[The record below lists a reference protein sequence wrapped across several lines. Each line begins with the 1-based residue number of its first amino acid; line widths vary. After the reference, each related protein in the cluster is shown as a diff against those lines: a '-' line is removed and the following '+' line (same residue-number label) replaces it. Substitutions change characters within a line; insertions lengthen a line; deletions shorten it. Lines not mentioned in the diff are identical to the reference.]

1 MAEQNTQKKIYLS
14 GKISGDPD
22 FKRKF
27 EEKARELTE
36 LGYQVFN
43 PAVHPDIF
51 TWEQFM
57 ELDLLALSHCDS
69 IYLLDDWKDSR
80 GAQMEYDQ
88 ALRLGKEI
96 MFDSEHKV
104 SVENKIKSE
113 VTSFVSYKY
122 RVELE
127 NGKMSPW
134 QFSDKK
140 PEPEDLKDVKNYY
153 DDLNKRKDEQ
163 QIKQENPEHNIT
175 EEDVHNGYNE
185 DELEAKE
192 INEEIDEYY
201 ASNTVTNELPPDID
215 SFLQDMAQM
224 HGKFN
229 YSDIIQFAKKHNSE
243 NDIALKFVK
252 KLYGI
257 AKNDAQ
263 YDDEKEFSVIAED
276 LEKLIKGKI
285 NLTKH
290 VKFGDVLNT
299 PKYIRDLKN
308 PEKVGNIE
316 TVVFDNDEPA
326 QVASA
331 APGDDKN
338 TEPKKYFW
346 MTFGRERDLIRYS
359 ADNNGMTDA
368 KAYSFDEALN
378 NLMANQYDK
387 KKAVRVLDS
396 VIDNEKAGFKGFITY
411 ANHAATPENRKNISE
426 MLKSYEKKADY
437 DELEK
442 RLVDTLSKKFI
453 DVDISKK
460 TENAENWTKTVA
472 GRFVKDFYT
481 IFKKEEGFSE
491 ADKKSFADYL
501 LKKYEGKDGLISH
514 LAAVVKDCVVRSQG
528 EFKREKKSSGY
539 ER

>member
-1 MAEQNTQKKIYLS
+1 MEEQKTQKKIYLS

-113 VTSFVSYKY
+113 VTTLFSYKF

-163 QIKQENPEHNIT
+163 QIKQENPEHN
-175 EEDVHNGYNE
+175 
-185 DELEAKE
+185 
-192 INEEIDEYY
+192 
-201 ASNTVTNELPPDID
+201 
-215 SFLQDMAQM
+215 
-224 HGKFN
+224 
-229 YSDIIQFAKKHNSE
+229 
-243 NDIALKFVK
+243 
-252 KLYGI
+252 
-257 AKNDAQ
+257 
-263 YDDEKEFSVIAED
+263 
-276 LEKLIKGKI
+276 
-285 NLTKH
+285 
-290 VKFGDVLNT
+290 
-299 PKYIRDLKN
+299 N
-308 PEKVGNIE
+308 PERIGNIE
-316 TVVFDNDEPA
+316 TVEFVNDEPA
-326 QVASA
+326 QVSSSP
-331 APGDDKN
+331 APGDEPVKN
-338 TEPKKYFW
+338 TEQKKYFW
-346 MTFGRERDLIRYS
+346 MTFGRDRDLIRYS
-359 ADNNGMTDA
+359 NDNNGMNDA
-368 KAYSFDEALN
+368 KPFSYDEALN
-378 NLMANQYDK
+378 NLMANHYEK
-387 KKAVRVLDS
+387 KIAVKCLDT
-396 VIDNEKAGFKGFITY
+396 VIDNENAGYKDAVVY
-411 ANHAATPENRKNISE
+411 ANHALTPEEHKALSE
-426 MLKSYEKKADY
+426 MTDKNKLPDY

-442 RLVDTLSKKFI
+442 RLVEKMTRNILDSKWQRG
-453 DVDISKK
+453 DVEAISKFR
-460 TENAENWTKTVA
+460 TVNNWPVKIM
-472 GRFVKDFYT
+472 GRFKLDFNK
-481 IFKKEEGFSE
+481 IFKKEEGFEES
-491 ADKKSFADYL
+491 DKKKFADYL
-501 LKKYEGKDGLISH
+501 MKKYKGKKGLITH
-514 LAAVVKDCVVRSQG
+514 LSSVVKDNIIRGKTRDGDMPSAD
-528 EFKREKKSSGY
+528 KKKKTRADGLG
-539 ER
+539 R